1 MGQSWNR
8 TDFLYPVRSDQLKNL
23 SGPVRSKSGR
33 FIFDVKLT
41 KIRQKSHKKS
51 GKKIEKNPVSSG
63 RMNFSSG
70 PAGPVP
76 TLNGIFLTDDK

>member
-1 MGQSWNR
+1 
-8 TDFLYPVRSDQLKNL
+8 LHPVRSGQLQNL

-33 FIFDVKLT
+33 IIFDVNPA
-41 KIRQKSHKKS
+41 KIRQKSGKKS

-70 PAGPVP
+70 LVRSGRTGAGPVP
-76 TLNGIFLTDDK
+76 TLTCSLIDSG